1 VDMWSLLEVVLFLG
15 CPTSRLSSRILT
27 EAKLTTLDTATT
39 KAMRLRGILMNLLVV
54 DNIYQLF

>member
-1 VDMWSLLEVVLFLG
+1 MDMWSLLEVELFLG

-39 KAMRLRGILMNLLVV
+39 KAMLLRGILMNLLVV
-54 DNIYQLF
+54 EIIYQLF